1 MVSLSN
7 HERPARAV
15 LPTLPAAILNLMSRA
30 ALHKPSYLY
39 LALRELRRR
48 AEVAWELMASPCRVC
63 PRGCKVDRRAD
74 DQRGFCRIGSRA
86 VVSSFAPHFGEE
98 PPLVGSG
105 GSGTIFLTSCNLA
118 CVYCQNWEISQARWG
133 RPVTDEQL
141 AGAMLMPQILA
152 ALSHAI
158 ESGLRVPLVY
168 NTGSYDSLE
177 VLRLLDGV
185 FDIYMPDIKYVDDA
199 VAGKYS
205 LVKDY
210 YAVAKAAVKEMHH
223 QVGDLVIDEDGVAVR
238 GLIIRHLVLPAGLA
252 GTAEV
257 MRFIARELSVH
268 SYVNVMAQ
276 YRPEN
281 KADRYPQ
288 LSRRITSHEYGE
300 ALRLA
305 LDAGLYRLAR

>member
-1 MVSLSN
+1 
-7 HERPARAV
+7 
-15 LPTLPAAILNLMSRA
+15 MSSA

-39 LALRELRRR
+39 LASEELRRR
-48 AEVAWELMASPCRVC
+48 VDAARELMASPCRVC

-74 DQRGFCRIGSRA
+74 DQRGFCRIGARA
-86 VVSSFAPHFGEE
+86 AISSFAPHFGEE
-98 PPLVGSG
+98 PSLVGTG

-141 AGAMLMPQILA
+141 AGAMLKLQNLGCHNINFVSPTVHVPQILA
-152 ALSHAI
+152 ALPCAI
-158 ESGLRVPLVY
+158 EGGLRVPLVY

-199 VAGKYS
+199 IAGKYS

-223 QVGDLVIDEDGVAVR
+223 QVGDLVVDGGGVAVR
-238 GLIIRHLVLPAGLA
+238 GLIIRHLVLPGGLA

-288 LSRRITSHEYGE
+288 LSRRITSHEFGE

-305 LDAGLYRLAR
+305 LEAGLYRLAR